1 MEPFFEETAIL
12 SHYGIRTWLPLLI
25 VLGIA
30 AAVGFVAFWPIGIF
44 FLLSHIV
51 MGFAIGTSALKMNW
65 AMHGV
70 LWGAVFGIFLA
81 ISRFGAAPEPW
92 GVFISSVIWGFL
104 VETLA
109 TKAFKQPQ

>member
-1 MEPFFEETAIL
+1 MVSASRVITTTILGLVFGIICMLLSRYTA
-12 SHYGIRTWLPLLI
+12 G
-25 VLGIA
+25 
-30 AAVGFVAFWPIGIF
+30 VAFWPIGIF

-92 GVFISSVIWGFL
+92 GVFIFSVIWGFL

-109 TKAFKQPQ
+109 TKAFKQPQQC